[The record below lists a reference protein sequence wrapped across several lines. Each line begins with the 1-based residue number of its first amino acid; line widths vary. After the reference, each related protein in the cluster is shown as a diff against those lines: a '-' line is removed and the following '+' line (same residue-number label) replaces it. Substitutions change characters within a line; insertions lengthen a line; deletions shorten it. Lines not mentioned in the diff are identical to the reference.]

1 MKTKPAYYKDIIH
14 SQKRRAEWNNYYG
27 RGTYMITV
35 CKHSACPDFG
45 TLEFSLPENA
55 FIMLSSIGMIIREQ
69 VEVTPSFSPEIHIHS
84 YVIMPDHV
92 HILLQVLEP
101 MKHHLGDV
109 IQAIKAASTSR
120 IRKITGNSS
129 LTAFEEGF
137 HDRIITSSKQ
147 LEIVGRYLRE
157 NARRLAIRKAR
168 PEFFRRVNALEIGG
182 KTFQA
187 YGNFQLLDCPFK
199 EQVIV
204 HRADSPET
212 RQKNREQWLYTAANG
227 GVLVS
232 PFISPAEKEIRKE
245 AEEAGGRFILII
257 SEPMGE
263 RYKPAGREFELCE
276 AGRLLI
282 ISANLPE
289 KLSRK
294 TCLVMNELAEGFAG
308 MEEIG

>member
-1 MKTKPAYYKDIIH
+1 MNRIL
-14 SQKRRAEWNNYYG
+14 RAPWHDYTQ
-27 RGTYMITV
+27 RCIYMITLN
-35 CKHSACPDFG
+35 KNPLMENFG
-45 TLEFSLPENA
+45 ILQGDYRIQTGQKGAA
-55 FIMLSSIGMIIREQ
+55 FISSTALGKAIKNTLRRFNSTEPNVRVLQ
-69 VEVTPSFSPEIHIHS
+69 
-84 YVIMPDHV
+84 YALMPDHL
-92 HILLQVLEP
+92 HILLFVEYP
-101 MKHHLGDV
+101 TEDTLGKIIARFKIEV
-109 IQAIKAASTSR
+109 NKAAGTTGVFAKGFNDQILKSSR
-120 IRKITGNSS
+120 S
-129 LTAFEEGF
+129 LAV
-137 HDRIITSSKQ
+137 
-147 LEIVGRYLRE
+147 LYRYLQE
-157 NARRLAIRKAR
+157 NARRLAVRRAR

-204 HRADSPET
+204 HRADSSET
-212 RQKNREQWLYTAANG
+212 KQKNREQWLYTAANG

-257 SEPMGE
+257 NEPMGE

-282 ISANLPE
+282 ISANLPGE
-289 KLSRK
+289 ISRK
-294 TCLVMNELAEGFAG
+294 TCMAMNSLSEGFAG

>member
-1 MKTKPAYYKDIIH
+1 
-14 SQKRRAEWNNYYG
+14 
-27 RGTYMITV
+27 
-35 CKHSACPDFG
+35 
-45 TLEFSLPENA
+45 
-55 FIMLSSIGMIIREQ
+55 
-69 VEVTPSFSPEIHIHS
+69 
-84 YVIMPDHV
+84 MPDHL
-92 HILLQVLEP
+92 HILLFVEYP
-101 MKHHLGDV
+101 TEDTLGKIIARFKIEV
-109 IQAIKAASTSR
+109 NKAAGTTGVFAKGFNDQILKSSR
-120 IRKITGNSS
+120 S
-129 LTAFEEGF
+129 LAV
-137 HDRIITSSKQ
+137 
-147 LEIVGRYLRE
+147 LYRYLRE
-157 NARRLAIRKAR
+157 NARRLAVRRAR

-182 KTFQA
+182 RTFQA

-204 HRADSPET
+204 HRADSSET
-212 RQKNREQWLYTAANG
+212 RQKNREQWLYTAANS

-263 RYKPAGREFELCE
+263 RYKPAGQDFELCE

>member
-1 MKTKPAYYKDIIH
+1 MNRIL
-14 SQKRRAEWNNYYG
+14 RAPWHDYTQ
-27 RGTYMITV
+27 RCIYMITLN
-35 CKHSACPDFG
+35 KNPLMENFG
-45 TLEFSLPENA
+45 ILQGDYRIQTGQKGAA
-55 FIMLSSIGMIIREQ
+55 FISSTALGKAIKNTLRRFNSTEPNVRVLQ
-69 VEVTPSFSPEIHIHS
+69 
-84 YVIMPDHV
+84 YALMPDHL
-92 HILLQVLEP
+92 HILLFVEYP
-101 MKHHLGDV
+101 TEDTLGKIIARFKIEV
-109 IQAIKAASTSR
+109 NKAAGTTGVFAKGFNDQILKSSR
-120 IRKITGNSS
+120 S
-129 LTAFEEGF
+129 LAV
-137 HDRIITSSKQ
+137 
-147 LEIVGRYLRE
+147 LYRYLQE
-157 NARRLAIRKAR
+157 NARRLAVRKAR

-187 YGNFQLLDCPFK
+187 YGNFQLLACPFK

-204 HRADSPET
+204 HRADSSET
-212 RQKNREQWLYTAANG
+212 KQKNREQWLYTAANG

-282 ISANLPE
+282 ISANLPGE
-289 KLSRK
+289 LSRK

>member
-1 MKTKPAYYKDIIH
+1 MNRIL
-14 SQKRRAEWNNYYG
+14 RAPWHDYTQ
-27 RGTYMITV
+27 RCIYMITLN
-35 CKHSACPDFG
+35 KNPLMENFG
-45 TLEFSLPENA
+45 ILQGDYRIQTGQKGAA
-55 FIMLSSIGMIIREQ
+55 FISSTALGKAIKNTLRRFNSTEPNVRVLQ
-69 VEVTPSFSPEIHIHS
+69 
-84 YVIMPDHV
+84 YALMPDHL
-92 HILLQVLEP
+92 HILLFVEYP
-101 MKHHLGDV
+101 TEDTLGKIIARFKIEV
-109 IQAIKAASTSR
+109 NKASG
-120 IRKITGNSS
+120 ITGVFAKGFNDQILKSS
-129 LTAFEEGF
+129 RSLAV
-137 HDRIITSSKQ
+137 
-147 LEIVGRYLRE
+147 LYRYLRE
-157 NARRLAIRKAR
+157 NARRLAVRRAR

-204 HRADSPET
+204 HRADSSET

-263 RYKPAGREFELCE
+263 RYKPAGRDFELCE

-282 ISANLPE
+282 VSANLPGD
-289 KLSRK
+289 LSRQ
-294 TCLVMNELAEGFAG
+294 TCITMNGLAQNIIFNLK
-308 MEEIG
+308 

>member
-1 MKTKPAYYKDIIH
+1 MNRIL
-14 SQKRRAEWNNYYG
+14 RAPWHDYTQ
-27 RGTYMITV
+27 RCIYMITLN
-35 CKHSACPDFG
+35 KNPLMENFG
-45 TLEFSLPENA
+45 ILQGDYRIQTGQKGAA
-55 FIMLSSIGMIIREQ
+55 FISSTALGKAIKNTLRRFNSTEPNVRVLQ
-69 VEVTPSFSPEIHIHS
+69 
-84 YVIMPDHV
+84 YALMPDHL
-92 HILLQVLEP
+92 HILLFVEYP
-101 MKHHLGDV
+101 TEDTLGKIIARFKIEV
-109 IQAIKAASTSR
+109 NKAAGTTGVFAKGFNDQILKSSR
-120 IRKITGNSS
+120 S
-129 LTAFEEGF
+129 LAV
-137 HDRIITSSKQ
+137 
-147 LEIVGRYLRE
+147 LYRYLQE
-157 NARRLAIRKAR
+157 NARRLAVRKAR

-204 HRADSPET
+204 HRADSSET
-212 RQKNREQWLYTAANG
+212 KQKNREQWLYTAANG

-282 ISANLPE
+282 ISANLPGD
-289 KLSRK
+289 LSRQ
-294 TCLVMNELAEGFAG
+294 TCLTMNTLAQT
-308 MEEIG
+308 IT

>member
-1 MKTKPAYYKDIIH
+1 
-14 SQKRRAEWNNYYG
+14 
-27 RGTYMITV
+27 
-35 CKHSACPDFG
+35 
-45 TLEFSLPENA
+45 
-55 FIMLSSIGMIIREQ
+55 
-69 VEVTPSFSPEIHIHS
+69 
-84 YVIMPDHV
+84 MPDHL
-92 HILLQVLEP
+92 HILLFVEYP
-101 MKHHLGDV
+101 TEDTLGKIIARFKIEV
-109 IQAIKAASTSR
+109 NKASG
-120 IRKITGNSS
+120 ITGVFAKGFNDQILKSS
-129 LTAFEEGF
+129 RSLAV
-137 HDRIITSSKQ
+137 
-147 LEIVGRYLRE
+147 LYRYLRE
-157 NARRLAIRKAR
+157 NARRLAVRRAR

-204 HRADSPET
+204 HRADSSET

-263 RYKPAGREFELCE
+263 RYKSTGREFELCE

-282 ISANLPE
+282 VSANLPGD
-289 KLSRK
+289 LSRQ
-294 TCLVMNELAEGFAG
+294 TCITMNGLAQNIIFNLR
-308 MEEIG
+308 

>member
-1 MKTKPAYYKDIIH
+1 
-14 SQKRRAEWNNYYG
+14 
-27 RGTYMITV
+27 
-35 CKHSACPDFG
+35 
-45 TLEFSLPENA
+45 
-55 FIMLSSIGMIIREQ
+55 
-69 VEVTPSFSPEIHIHS
+69 
-84 YVIMPDHV
+84 MPDHL
-92 HILLQVLEP
+92 HILLFVEYP
-101 MKHHLGDV
+101 TEDTLGKIIARFKIEV
-109 IQAIKAASTSR
+109 NKAAGTTGVFAKGFNDQILKSSR
-120 IRKITGNSS
+120 S
-129 LTAFEEGF
+129 LAV
-137 HDRIITSSKQ
+137 
-147 LEIVGRYLRE
+147 LYRYLRE
-157 NARRLAIRKAR
+157 NARRLAVRRAR

-204 HRADSPET
+204 HRADSSET

-257 SEPMGE
+257 NEPMGE

-282 ISANLPE
+282 VSANLPGE
-289 KLSRK
+289 LSRK
-294 TCLVMNELAEGFAG
+294 NCLTMNELAEGFAG

>member
-1 MKTKPAYYKDIIH
+1 MNRIL
-14 SQKRRAEWNNYYG
+14 RAPWHDYTQ
-27 RGTYMITV
+27 RCIYMITLN
-35 CKHSACPDFG
+35 KNPLMENFG
-45 TLEFSLPENA
+45 ILQGDYRIPTGQKGAA
-55 FIMLSSIGMIIREQ
+55 FISSTALGKAIKSTLRRFNSTEPNVRVLQ
-69 VEVTPSFSPEIHIHS
+69 
-84 YVIMPDHV
+84 YALMPDHL
-92 HILLQVLEP
+92 HILLFVEYP
-101 MKHHLGDV
+101 TEDTLGKIIARFKIEV
-109 IQAIKAASTSR
+109 NKVSG
-120 IRKITGNSS
+120 ITGVFAKGFNDQILKSS
-129 LTAFEEGF
+129 RSLAV
-137 HDRIITSSKQ
+137 
-147 LEIVGRYLRE
+147 LYRYLRE
-157 NARRLAIRKAR
+157 NARRLAVRRAR

-204 HRADSPET
+204 HRADSSET
-212 RQKNREQWLYTAANG
+212 KQKNREQWLYTAANG

-282 ISANLPE
+282 VSANLPGD
-289 KLSRK
+289 LSRQS
-294 TCLVMNELAEGFAG
+294 CLIMNTLAQT
-308 MEEIG
+308 IT

>member
-1 MKTKPAYYKDIIH
+1 MNRIL
-14 SQKRRAEWNNYYG
+14 RAPWHDYTQ
-27 RGTYMITV
+27 RCIYMITLN
-35 CKHSACPDFG
+35 KNPLMENFG
-45 TLEFSLPENA
+45 ILQGDYRIPTGQKGAA
-55 FIMLSSIGMIIREQ
+55 FISSTALGKAIKSTLRRFNSTEPNVRVLQ
-69 VEVTPSFSPEIHIHS
+69 
-84 YVIMPDHV
+84 YALMPDHL
-92 HILLQVLEP
+92 HILLFVEYP
-101 MKHHLGDV
+101 TEDTLGKIIARFKIEV
-109 IQAIKAASTSR
+109 NKASG
-120 IRKITGNSS
+120 ITGVFAKGFNDQILKSS
-129 LTAFEEGF
+129 RSLAV
-137 HDRIITSSKQ
+137 
-147 LEIVGRYLRE
+147 LYRYLRE
-157 NARRLAIRKAR
+157 NARRLAVRRAR

-204 HRADSPET
+204 HRADSSET

-282 ISANLPE
+282 VSANLPGD
-289 KLSRK
+289 LSRQ
-294 TCLVMNELAEGFAG
+294 TCLTMNTLAQT
-308 MEEIG
+308 IT

>member
-1 MKTKPAYYKDIIH
+1 MNRIL
-14 SQKRRAEWNNYYG
+14 RAPWHDYTQ
-27 RGTYMITV
+27 RCIYMITLN
-35 CKHSACPDFG
+35 KNPLMENFG
-45 TLEFSLPENA
+45 ILQGDYRIPTGQKGAA
-55 FIMLSSIGMIIREQ
+55 FISSTALGKAIKSTLRRFNSTEPNVRVLQ
-69 VEVTPSFSPEIHIHS
+69 
-84 YVIMPDHV
+84 YALMPDHL
-92 HILLQVLEP
+92 HILLFVEYP
-101 MKHHLGDV
+101 TEDTLGKIIARFKIEV
-109 IQAIKAASTSR
+109 NKASG
-120 IRKITGNSS
+120 ITGVFAKGFNDQILKSS
-129 LTAFEEGF
+129 RSLAV
-137 HDRIITSSKQ
+137 
-147 LEIVGRYLRE
+147 LYRYLRE
-157 NARRLAIRKAR
+157 NARRLAVRRAR

-263 RYKPAGREFELCE
+263 RYKPAGRDFELCE

-282 ISANLPE
+282 ISANLPGE
-289 KLSRK
+289 ISRK
-294 TCLVMNELAEGFAG
+294 TCMAMNSLSEGFAG

>member
-1 MKTKPAYYKDIIH
+1 MNRIL
-14 SQKRRAEWNNYYG
+14 RAPWHDYTQ
-27 RGTYMITV
+27 RCIYMITLN
-35 CKHSACPDFG
+35 KNPLMENFG
-45 TLEFSLPENA
+45 ILQGDYRIPTGQKGAA
-55 FIMLSSIGMIIREQ
+55 FISSTALGKAIKSTLRRFNSTEPNVRVLQ
-69 VEVTPSFSPEIHIHS
+69 
-84 YVIMPDHV
+84 YALMPDHL
-92 HILLQVLEP
+92 HILLFVEYP
-101 MKHHLGDV
+101 TEDTLGKIIARFKIEV
-109 IQAIKAASTSR
+109 NKASG
-120 IRKITGNSS
+120 ITGVFAKGFNDQILKSS
-129 LTAFEEGF
+129 RSLAV
-137 HDRIITSSKQ
+137 
-147 LEIVGRYLRE
+147 LYRYLRE
-157 NARRLAIRKAR
+157 NARRLAVRRAR

-204 HRADSPET
+204 HRADSSET

-263 RYKPAGREFELCE
+263 RYKPAGRDFELCD

-282 ISANLPE
+282 ISANLPGE
-289 KLSRK
+289 LSRK
-294 TCLVMNELAEGFAG
+294 TCLAMNELAVRFAG

>member
-1 MKTKPAYYKDIIH
+1 MNRIL
-14 SQKRRAEWNNYYG
+14 RAPWHDYTQ
-27 RGTYMITV
+27 RCIYMITLN
-35 CKHSACPDFG
+35 KNPLMENFG
-45 TLEFSLPENA
+45 ILQGDYRIPTGQKGAA
-55 FIMLSSIGMIIREQ
+55 FISSTALGKAIKSTLRRFNSTEPNVRVLQ
-69 VEVTPSFSPEIHIHS
+69 
-84 YVIMPDHV
+84 YALMPDHL
-92 HILLQVLEP
+92 HILLFVEYP
-101 MKHHLGDV
+101 TEDTLGKIIARFKIEV
-109 IQAIKAASTSR
+109 NKASG
-120 IRKITGNSS
+120 ITGVFAKGFNDQILKSS
-129 LTAFEEGF
+129 RSLAV
-137 HDRIITSSKQ
+137 
-147 LEIVGRYLRE
+147 LYRYLRE
-157 NARRLAIRKAR
+157 NARRLAVRRAR

-204 HRADSPET
+204 HRADSSET

-263 RYKPAGREFELCE
+263 RYKPTGREFELCE

-282 ISANLPE
+282 VSANLPGD
-289 KLSRK
+289 LSRQ
-294 TCLVMNELAEGFAG
+294 TCITMNGLAQNIIFNLR
-308 MEEIG
+308 